1 MTEER
6 IRHEIVKICHKVYE
20 KGFVVATDGNV
31 SVRLGEDRLLA
42 TPSGLCKGLVEAN
55 SIILTDMEGNKIS
68 GEGKPSSEIRMHLR
82 AYYERDDIRAVVHS
96 HPPISTAFSIAGIR
110 LAQCVLPEV
119 VLTMGSI
126 PTTEYATPTTAEGPE
141 VIKPYIKDY
150 DAMILDRHGALTVG
164 ETLQKAYEKLEKLEH
179 CAHITMMARQM
190 GKVTVLSKEQVRKI
204 LNLRKKFGIV
214 KRTPQL
220 DNCSECGACV
230 TDKQENVE
238 TSLNLAEVIAE
249 EIKNVQREKLT

>member
-96 HPPISTAFSIAGIR
+96 HPPISTAFSI
-110 LAQCVLPEV
+110 
-119 VLTMGSI
+119 TMGSI